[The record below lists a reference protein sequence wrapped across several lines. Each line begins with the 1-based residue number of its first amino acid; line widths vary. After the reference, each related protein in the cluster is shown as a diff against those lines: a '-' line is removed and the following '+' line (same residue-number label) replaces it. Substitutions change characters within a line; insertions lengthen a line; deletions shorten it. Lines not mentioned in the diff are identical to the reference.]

1 MLKKARATILDA
13 IGNTPLVKL
22 QQIGKDVPADIY
34 VKCEF
39 LNPGGSMKDRMT
51 LNLVEQAEKRGEL
64 KPGGTIV
71 EATSGNTGAGLAMI
85 SAVRGYRCVFV
96 MPDKMSHEKIAALRA
111 WGARVVVCPTAVE
124 PEDPR
129 SYYSVAKRIAD

>member
-39 LNPGGSMKDRMT
+39 LNP
-51 LNLVEQAEKRGEL
+51 
-64 KPGGTIV
+64 
-71 EATSGNTGAGLAMI
+71 
-85 SAVRGYRCVFV
+85 AVR
-96 MPDKMSHEKIAALRA
+96 
-111 WGARVVVCPTAVE
+111 
-124 PEDPR
+124 
-129 SYYSVAKRIAD
+129 